1 MTFFS
6 DANYHV
12 HQIELQCL
20 ETVYFFFGLSL
31 VVKLKKQKKQVS
43 AEKNWGPTVKI
54 ERARKH
60 ELIAKISMCA
70 IW

>member
-1 MTFFS
+1 M
-6 DANYHV
+6 
-12 HQIELQCL
+12 
-20 ETVYFFFGLSL
+20 
-31 VVKLKKQKKQVS
+31 KLKKKQVS